1 MTTVLTDAEI
11 MCVYLTSPSDIL
23 TGLRAVEAA
32 TLARGCCL
40 CGGDVA
46 KHNTYL
52 SAVRRQRDERVPER
66 EARRRERA
74 AWRKGFLKAWEDARA
89 CVREKAMFGSM
100 LWDKDRQVPIMDAE
114 FFNEEPEFIYP
125 DVPLP
130 ATARARTVTLSDGT
144 TLRCTETGSL
154 RQVFEVCVVGKSPQY
169 WSDGGDPL
177 IYKFAK
183 TPADARLLADL
194 VEHPVEK
201 IPA

>member
-74 AWRKGFLKAWEDARA
+74 AFMDGVRSELTWQRA
-89 CVREKAMFGSM
+89 SM
-100 LWDKDRQVPIMDAE
+100 TGVADHDRVIADRDDR
-114 FFNEEPEFIYP
+114 F
-125 DVPLP
+125 PLP
-130 ATARARTVTLSDGT
+130 VTKRARTVTLSDGT
-144 TLRCTETGSL
+144 TVNRAEINGTILYFHTWREYGLGGRTGSTITPFKL
-154 RQVFEVCVVGKSPQY
+154 AR
-169 WSDGGDPL
+169 
-177 IYKFAK
+177 
-183 TPADARLLADL
+183 TPADARALAEL
-194 VEHPVEK
+194 VERPFEDV
-201 IPA
+201 ADDA